1 MIERLFRNDI
11 AVRRWKRF
19 RANRVALAAFAF
31 LLILLFFSG
40 TAELWA
46 NQKPLYLRYQSQNYF
61 PVFRNYLPKEFGR
74 EDLAQMDYRSLDLK
88 SERGDRA
95 IWPVIGWGPL
105 ERNEALTQVPS
116 PPTKDNWFGTDEGGR
131 DVAARLLYGFRY
143 SILYALAVWAMTSLV
158 GAVGGAVM
166 GYRGGWIDLFG
177 QRLIEIVESLPYLM
191 ILITLVSIFK
201 PSLFLLAM
209 LTVFFNWVTVSIYFR
224 AEFLKLRRREF
235 VDAARAVGASHSR
248 ILLKHL
254 LPNALTPWLT
264 YSPFMIA
271 FNITSLAVLDF
282 LGFGIPAP
290 TPSWGELLNQALNNF
305 QIAWWLAVFP
315 SAALFLTLTLLNI
328 IGEAVREALDPRA
341 IKDI

>member
-11 AVRRWKRF
+11 AIRRWRRF
-19 RANRVALAAFAF
+19 RANRVALFALA
-31 LLILLFFSG
+31 LLLTLLFFSG

-46 NQKPLYLRYQSQNYF
+46 NNKPLILRYQNQTYY
-61 PVFRNYLPKEFGR
+61 PVLKYYPPSVFGR
-74 EDLAQMDYRSLDLK
+74 EDFAQTNYRSLDMRK
-88 SERGDRA
+88 DRGDWA
-95 IWPVIGWGPL
+95 LWPILNWGPI
-105 ERNEALTQVPS
+105 ERNESLIQVPS
-116 PPTKDNWFGTDEGGR
+116 PPTRDNWLGTDEGGR

-143 SILYALAVWAMTSLV
+143 SIFYALSVWFMTSIV
-158 GAVGGAVM
+158 GAFGGAIM

-177 QRLIEIVESLPYLM
+177 QRVIEIFESLPYLM

-201 PSLFLLAM
+201 PTLFLLAG

-235 VDAARAVGASHSR
+235 VDAARAVGASHGR
-248 ILLKHL
+248 VIFKHL
-254 LPNALTPWLT
+254 LPNSLTPWLT

-315 SAALFLTLTLLNI
+315 SVALFLTLILLNL

-341 IKDI
+341 IERK